1 MKKKQ
6 KILLLA
12 AITAMVLCTVAFGV
26 SVPVSGE
33 VDLSSG
39 VLVEDTTYVPL
50 RAFCREVGYPE
61 VQWDAARSTALL
73 SGEQGTLSVGEGN
86 WYLQANDRLTILC
99 EPVIILNNTLYVPL
113 RGLCAAWSLTVTWDA
128 ATESANVAGTPKLC
142 SEPPDYDAQTV
153 DLLAR
158 IIFAESEGEPLAG
171 MVAVGNV
178 VLNRM
183 QSEAFPDTL
192 WGVIYDT
199 NNGVQFE
206 PSYNGRLAAIEPDT
220 NSILAAKLALEGMDV
235 VGDCLYFFNPNKT
248 AATWIK
254 QTRSYYGTI
263 GRHCFYL

>member
-6 KILLLA
+6 KILLFA
-12 AITAMVLCTVAFGV
+12 AIIAMALCTVAFGV
-26 SVPVSGE
+26 SVSGE

-39 VLVEDTTYVPL
+39 VLIEDTTYVPL
-50 RAFCREVGYPE
+50 RAFCCEIGYPE
-61 VQWDAARSTALL
+61 VQWDAARSTAQL
-73 SGEQGTLSVGEGN
+73 SGEQGTFSVGEGN
-86 WYLQANDRLTILC
+86 RYLQVNDRLMILH
-99 EPVIILNNTLYVPL
+99 EPTMILNNTLYVPL
-113 RGLCAAWSLTVTWDA
+113 RGLCAAWDLTVTWDA
-128 ATESANVAGTPKLC
+128 ATESASVAGAPKLC

-178 VLNRM
+178 VLNRV

-206 PSYNGRLAAIEPDT
+206 PSYNGRLAAIEPDA
-220 NSILAAKLALEGMDV
+220 NSVLAAKLALEGMDIA
-235 VGDCLYFFNPNKT
+235 GDCLYFFNPDKT

-254 QTRSYYGTI
+254 QTRSYFATI